1 MLGTLR
7 AKGSGN
13 RRTRPEESPLIRLEL
28 PFALAGLLA
37 AVAARGAV
45 SERRGTHRR
54 ILVVD
59 DHTDAAESLSELL
72 ELTGHEVHTVHDAL
86 AAREAVASLR
96 PDAVLLDIGLPG
108 MSGYDIAREI
118 RGQPWG
124 REMLL
129 VALTGWGQA
138 KDRAR
143 SREAGFDRHL
153 VKPID
158 FAELEELLAEPG
170 ERAEA

>member
-1 MLGTLR
+1 M
-7 AKGSGN
+7 
-13 RRTRPEESPLIRLEL
+13 IRLQL
-28 PFALAGLLA
+28 PIALAGLLV
-37 AVAARGAV
+37 AVASRGVASV
-45 SERRGTHRR
+45 PRASHRR

-72 ELTGHEVHTVHDAL
+72 ELNGHEVHTVHDGL
-86 AAREAVASLR
+86 EAREAAASLR

-118 RGQPWG
+118 RSQPWG
-124 REMLL
+124 RRMLL
-129 VALTGWGQA
+129 VAITGWGQP

-158 FAELEELLAEPG
+158 FGELEELLARSHEPSD
-170 ERAEA
+170 A